1 MLNRRHL
8 RIKVLQMLYA
18 YYNDK
23 ESNDIKAS
31 EKNLLYSIERIY
43 DLYIYLLL
51 SFKELREHALV
62 KQQERKQ
69 KLRPSSEDLSPNL
82 KFVNNKVIELLV
94 ESSELRQASD
104 KRKINWESDEKRD
117 IFRKIF
123 IELEK
128 SEVFFEYM
136 YNDKNVFDEDR
147 DFMIKLFKKEIANSV
162 FIYDF
167 FEDEEICWMDD
178 IDLACSMVIK
188 TIKMANDS
196 DCFDIL
202 PLYKVND
209 DEKKFITHL
218 LNSTILSD
226 TENEEIIEVL
236 VENWE
241 FERIAKMDVLLLKMA
256 ITELQNF
263 ENIPTKVTINEY
275 IDISKYYSTPKSNV
289 FINGVLDKAVHML
302 SKKKKIKKS
311 GRGLIQ

>member
-8 RIKVLQMLYA
+8 RIKVLQVLYA
-18 YYNDK
+18 FYNDK
-23 ESNDIKAS
+23 ESNDIKNS
-31 EKNLLYSIERIY
+31 EKNLLHSIERIY
-43 DLYIYLLL
+43 DLYVYLLL
-51 SFKELREHALV
+51 SITELRQYAVV
-62 KQQERKQ
+62 KQEERKQ
-69 KLRPSSEDLSPNL
+69 KLRPSAEDLAPNL
-82 KFVNNKVIELLV
+82 KFVNNKVIRLLADSAELKTL
-94 ESSELRQASD
+94 SD
-104 KRKINWESDEKRD
+104 ERKINWKSDEKRK
-117 IFRKIF
+117 IFRNIF

-136 YNDKNVFDEDR
+136 YNNENDFEEDR
-147 DFMIKLFKKEIANSV
+147 NFMIQLFKKEIANSV
-162 FIYDF
+162 YIYEF
-167 FEDEEICWMDD
+167 FEDEDIYWIDD

-188 TIKMANDS
+188 TIKMAD
-196 DCFDIL
+196 DGDEFDIL
-202 PLYKVND
+202 PLYKVHD

-218 LNSTILSD
+218 LKSTILSD
-226 TENEEIIEVL
+226 TENEEIIETL
-236 VENWE
+236 VDNWE